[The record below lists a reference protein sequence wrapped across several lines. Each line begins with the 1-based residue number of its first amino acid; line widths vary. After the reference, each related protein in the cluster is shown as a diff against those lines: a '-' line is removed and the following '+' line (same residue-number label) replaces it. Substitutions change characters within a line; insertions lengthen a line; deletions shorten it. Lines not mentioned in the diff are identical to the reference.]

1 MKTITRF
8 APSPTGHLHVGGA
21 RTALFAWLQAK
32 ATGGKFL
39 LRFEDTDQERSS
51 SEFITSINDSL
62 AWLGIEPDEPPIFQ
76 SKNLK
81 KHKQI
86 AFELLESG
94 NAYSCDCSQERLE
107 DVRKAQIA
115 KKLKPKY
122 DG

>member
-8 APSPTGHLHVGGA
+8 APSPTGHLHLGGA

-32 ATGGKFL
+32 AAGGKFL

-76 SKNLK
+76 SKNYK
-81 KHKQI
+81 
-86 AFELLESG
+86 S
-94 NAYSCDCSQERLE
+94 
-107 DVRKAQIA
+107 
-115 KKLKPKY
+115 KLNQN
-122 DG
+122 